1 MEKQNKISDVS
12 WVLVGVRPRTEEQ
25 LPEEVL
31 QKLMVE
37 SFMDDRIYKLFLCGT
52 EIDKTGNLD
61 EMEEGYKLLRKSMD
75 EYKDG
80 DYCIISSHDE
90 ADLLFL
96 PTELEENDAK
106 EISGNTDSV
115 QG

>member
-1 MEKQNKISDVS
+1 MEKQNKVSDVS
-12 WVLVGVRPRTEEQ
+12 WVLVGVRPRTEEK

-52 EIDKTGNLD
+52 EIDKSGNLD
-61 EMEEGYKLLRKSMD
+61 EMEEGYKLLRKSME

-80 DYCIISSHDE
+80 DYCIISRHDE

-96 PTELEENDAK
+96 PTEIDGDDDVK
-106 EISGNTDSV
+106 EIGGDTDSL
-115 QG
+115 